1 MAWHKRHRNDGVS
14 SPLVHYFLELPSCL
28 DKAFELIE
36 QGRLSDWD
44 SVLAVR
50 QTQGRGQMRRAWHS
64 LEGNLFAA
72 IKLPRDRAF
81 NTSAASIAIA
91 ALFVNGLRSFG
102 CPIMIKWPND
112 LVICHEDENAKIA
125 GILLEEKK
133 DALVAGIGIN
143 VIRAPEA
150 QSMRADA
157 ALPADSL
164 AHNCGDDPLPVA
176 DELWRLLVKHV
187 FSVYKNGPI
196 FSEIWKN
203 TAEEL
208 LLWRG
213 MNVEI
218 KDGPDTVS
226 GRLVCL
232 SESGGVLLETE
243 DGLLEKR
250 TGSMARK
257 DF

>member
-1 MAWHKRHRNDGVS
+1 MATHTRQRNDGIS
-14 SPLVHYFLELPSCL
+14 IPLVHYFFELPSCL

-36 QGRLSDWD
+36 QGRLFDWD
-44 SVLAVR
+44 SVLAER
-50 QTQGRGQMRRAWHS
+50 QTQGRGQMRRPWHS

-91 ALFVNGLRSFG
+91 SLFVSGLRSFG

-112 LVICHEDENAKIA
+112 LVICHEDGNAKIA

-133 DALVAGIGIN
+133 NSLVAGIGIN
-143 VIRAPEA
+143 VIKAPEA
-150 QSMRADA
+150 KSMRADA
-157 ALPADSL
+157 ALPADAL
-164 AHNCGDDPLPVA
+164 AHNCGGDSLPEA

-187 FSVYKNGPI
+187 FSVYRNGPI

-218 KDGPDTVS
+218 RDGSDIVS
-226 GRLVCL
+226 GRLAGL
-232 SESGGVLLETE
+232 SDLGGALLETE
-243 DGLLEKR
+243 DGLVERK
-250 TGSMARK
+250 TGSMVRK
-257 DF
+257 EF